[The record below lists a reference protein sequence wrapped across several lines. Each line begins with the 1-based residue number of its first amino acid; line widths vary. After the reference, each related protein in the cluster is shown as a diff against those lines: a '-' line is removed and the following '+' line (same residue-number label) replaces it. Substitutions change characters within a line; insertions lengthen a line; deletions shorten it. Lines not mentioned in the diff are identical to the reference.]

1 MLKDLDYRAINFIE
15 TTQASQDS
23 FTHYLHLIKA
33 QEIHTIQLL
42 FSKNI
47 TKTIK
52 IAISYNKTHYIP
64 LQEFCA
70 NGKFHRVKNTF
81 RGNIAAIKVKILS
94 GSDENINIAI
104 FAKKYNS
111 LIIAARSDGIGARM
125 IALLNN
131 IYLANLL
138 GERTKFG
145 FVWKNDFLS
154 NNLNPLRNKNEIEGN
169 KIAGLGLE
177 GEEAIFT
184 QEFIQQFSYT
194 NSLGVYNGSYPRGNN
209 LQEFLQLS
217 IEATTTKDCF
227 FLSIP
232 TPLYEIFKEIQ
243 ECEYRK
249 GLREIWD
256 TLAFIPKLKN
266 IINAAKNIA
275 LQNQDFVAIHIR
287 SGDVIFVPEYRN
299 NLDRMFAH
307 TLPLELAIACIEVE
321 LKTNHKVVLFS
332 DDFSSMEV
340 LLEYFKGEQ
349 NLYSISSLI
358 PDDFHLNNTERVF
371 FEITFMSFADKI
383 YTSKTSVY
391 ARLSHYIGDNSVLIN
406 TYEVFDKQTQY
417 QLLQQYT
424 ITPHRFQRALSNLY
438 SFLLSGDLSLDYN
451 IQQTHIKACME
462 ADKENL
468 LYKMLYIDLLLETKR
483 YYQANESLEDIINN
497 HHSSFITMLSQPN
510 HTAQREKYLKISF
523 EYHNIAAIALAL
535 KHLNIQT
542 SNKVPIPPKP
552 LGASS
557 RIKSHL
563 SYKLGEA
570 MILNSKSLLGYIRM
584 PYVLSYIKDKH
595 KQEQKEYQEK
605 IKKNPSLKL
614 PTLESYR
621 DYKDALKI
629 KNTLSYQLGEAFIE
643 AKKQN
648 FFKFPIPYLKAN
660 NVNYS
665 GGGAF
670 YGFILLNLKE

>member
-42 FSKNI
+42 FSENI

-70 NGKFHRVKNTF
+70 NGKLHRVKNTF
-81 RGNIAAIKVKILS
+81 RGNIAAIKVKILK
-94 GSDENINIAI
+94 GRLRDMQNIEILSKA
-104 FAKKYNS
+104 YNR

-125 IALLNN
+125 ITLLNT
-131 IYLANLL
+131 IYLSNLL
-138 GERTKFG
+138 GGQTKFG

-154 NNLNPLRNKNEIEGN
+154 NNLNPMRNKNEIEGN

-194 NSLGVYNGSYPRGNN
+194 NSLGVYNGSYPKGNN

-256 TLAFIPKLKN
+256 TLEFTPKLKN
-266 IINAAKNIA
+266 IINTAKKIA
-275 LQNQDFVAIHIR
+275 LQNQDFIAIHIR
-287 SGDVIFVPEYRN
+287 SGDVIFIPEYRN

-307 TLPLELAIACIEVE
+307 TLPLELAIACIEME
-321 LKTNHKVVLFS
+321 LKANHKVVLFS
-332 DDFSSMEV
+332 DDFSSMEI
-340 LLEYFKGEQ
+340 LLRWFK
-349 NLYSISSLI
+349 NHKLLYSIQSLI
-358 PDDFHLNNTERVF
+358 PANLDLNNLERVF

-391 ARLSHYIGDNSVLIN
+391 ARLSHYIGNNSVLIN

-424 ITPHRFQRALSNLY
+424 ITPHRFQRALSSFYKFVLSRDLNLNY
-438 SFLLSGDLSLDYN
+438 T

-483 YYQANESLEDIINN
+483 HYQANESLEDIISN

-510 HTAQREKYLKISF
+510 HTAQREKYLKISL
-523 EYHNIAAIALAL
+523 EYHNIATIASAL
-535 KHLNIQT
+535 KPFIPVP
-542 SNKVPIPPKP
+542 NKVPIPP
-552 LGASS
+552 
-557 RIKSHL
+557 
-563 SYKLGEA
+563 
-570 MILNSKSLLGYIRM
+570 
-584 PYVLSYIKDKH
+584 
-595 KQEQKEYQEK
+595 
-605 IKKNPSLKL
+605 NP
-614 PTLESYR
+614 
-621 DYKDALKI
+621 
-629 KNTLSYQLGEAFIE
+629 
-643 AKKQN
+643 
-648 FFKFPIPYLKAN
+648 
-660 NVNYS
+660 
-665 GGGAF
+665 
-670 YGFILLNLKE
+670 